1 MYHTW
6 SKHRGEVLEI
16 AKVER
21 KKTWRNFTFFYK
33 TEKKQDRQDYEPNS
47 SYSMQASIDIYL
59 HERGYMHSVRKSRK
73 FASSKAVLEGKAR
86 VIHEDGKG
94 RRPNKTSGF
103 VLSSLLSS

>member
-1 MYHTW
+1 
-6 SKHRGEVLEI
+6 
-16 AKVER
+16 
-21 KKTWRNFTFFYK
+21 
-33 TEKKQDRQDYEPNS
+33 
-47 SYSMQASIDIYL
+47 MQASIDIYL

-103 VLSSLLSS
+103 VLSS